1 MGLLPCAGIARL
13 IPMTKVLPFFLVGSL
28 ALAQQFPTQY
38 QTTADKIIKAAME
51 DEAGLARLQYLCD
64 QIGNRLGGSAS
75 LEKAIQWT
83 AEEMKRA
90 GLENVQ
96 IPTVKVPH
104 WVRGKESALLLTPL
118 QRPLVML
125 GLGNS
130 VGTPPEGITAEVV
143 AVSNFDELTAL
154 GRDKVKGKIVLFN
167 AVYEGYGRT
176 VQYRTGGAS
185 RAAALGAVAML
196 VRSITPISIRSPH
209 TGTLVY
215 DAAQP
220 KIPAAAVTIEDAESM
235 ARLYK
240 ARVPVT
246 VKLSME
252 AKILPDAESHNVF
265 GEIRGR
271 EKPEEIVVLGGH
283 MDSWDVGQGAQDDGS
298 GIMASLEAVALL
310 KKLNLQPRRTIRVV
324 GWTNEENGGAG
335 GEAYRKMLG
344 GQIKNH
350 VAAIEMDGGAEKP
363 VGFGFTNGGGP
374 RRRIGPPEAPTP
386 APPAGTPDEAFQR
399 VTAIGK
405 LLESIQAGTMSRGGG
420 GSDISP
426 LMADGVPGFGLE
438 TVGTHYFD
446 WHHTEAD
453 TFDKINPR
461 DFRLNT
467 AALAV
472 LSYVLAEMP
481 ERLSDLK

>member
-13 IPMTKVLPFFLVGSL
+13 IPMTKLLPLFLAGSL
-28 ALAQQFPTQY
+28 ALAQSFPDQY
-38 QTTADKIIKAAME
+38 QATADKIIKAAME
-51 DEAGLARLQYLCD
+51 DDAGLARLQYLCD
-64 QIGNRLGGSAS
+64 RIGNRLGGSAS

-90 GLENVQ
+90 GLQNVQ
-96 IPTVKVPH
+96 TPPVKVPH
-104 WVRGKESALLLTPL
+104 WVRGKESATLLTPL
-118 QRPLVML
+118 QRPIVML

-130 VGTPPEGITAEVV
+130 VGTPPEGITAEVI

-154 GRDKVKGKIVLFN
+154 GRDKVKGKIVLYN
-167 AVYEGYGRT
+167 AVYEGYGKT

-220 KIPAAAVTIEDAESM
+220 KIPAAAVTMEDAESL
-235 ARLYK
+235 ARLYQ
-240 ARVPVT
+240 AHVPVT

-252 AKILPDAESHNVF
+252 ARMLPDAESHNVF

-335 GEAYRKMLG
+335 GEAYRRMLG
-344 GQIKNH
+344 DQIKNH
-350 VAAIEMDGGAEKP
+350 VAAIEMDDGAEKP
-363 VGFGFTNGGGP
+363 VGFGFSNGGP
-374 RRRIGPPEAPTP
+374 RRRRGDVEAPDP
-386 APPAGTPDEAFQR
+386 AFPR
-399 VTAIGK
+399 VAAMGK

-426 LMADGVPGFGLE
+426 LMADGVPGFGVE

-481 ERLSDLK
+481 ERLSEWK